1 MQSVASSN
9 PTLTAGGVCMLVAPL
24 WCDLGCCSQTVVVQV
39 IIKAAVNPRLFFFN
53 FSYSG
58 NFPTVTF

>member
-1 MQSVASSN
+1 
-9 PTLTAGGVCMLVAPL
+9 MLVAPL